1 MDIKQEVRRIVVE
14 QLGVDPGQVVDG
26 ASFIDDL
33 GADSLAIVE
42 LILAFEERFGVSI
55 PEDVSQ
61 SIVTVGDVAAYLS
74 EHGTALDGPTR
85 AEAAA
90 RP

>member
-61 SIVTVGDVAAYLS
+61 RIATVGDVVAYLG
-74 EHGTALDGPTR
+74 EHGSAVGGAAR

>member
-14 QLGVDPGQVVDG
+14 QLGVDASQVVDG

-61 SIVTVGDVAAYLS
+61 RIVTVGDVVAYLG
-74 EHGTALDGPTR
+74 EHGSSLDGAAR

>member
-61 SIVTVGDVAAYLS
+61 SIVTVGDVVAYLS
-74 EHGTALDGPTR
+74 EHQSTLGGAAR